1 MYDIDSA
8 TGYILS
14 YYNAGEADRRYR
26 ILTREHGLLFASATS
41 VRKEQSKLKY
51 FLQKLNLIEVELI
64 SSKSGYRITG
74 GQLFSKTS
82 KEIGLESMAVLDRIG
97 ILVGRL
103 CQASDQH
110 LELFGIYDSVV
121 KQLQGVVLEESSNQ
135 TNEVVELWGTAR
147 VLIEFGYFNPDFSPE
162 IDVNVFS
169 KDTLSIKELEMMQ
182 THKITL
188 ERYIKQCIT
197 ETML

>member
-8 TGYILS
+8 VGYILS

-74 GQLFSKTS
+74 GQLVSKTS
-82 KEIGLESMAVLDRIG
+82 KVVSSSGLAVLDRIG
-97 ILVGRL
+97 LLIGRL
-103 CQASDQH
+103 CQASDEH
-110 LELFGIYDSVV
+110 LDLFEIYDTIA
-121 KQLQGVVLEESSNQ
+121 KQIASTPESLDI
-135 TNEVVELWGTAR
+135 VELWGTAR
-147 VLIEFGYFNPDFSPE
+147 VLVEFGYFNPDFSPDIEGGLFKNETIALEE
-162 IDVNVFS
+162 IEG
-169 KDTLSIKELEMMQ
+169 IKKN
-182 THKITL
+182 KITL